1 MLLCDH
7 VQAAEGK
14 LYINGGG
21 VVVNTP
27 GAPLSIALLIGVPW
41 PQTNRRHHW
50 KLFLV
55 TADGEPVSVA
65 TPVGEQT
72 VVVEADFEMGRP
84 VGVPSGTE
92 LPLPIAINF
101 GPLGL
106 PPASQF
112 EWRLEIDGTSE
123 DHWRLSFFTPA
134 ADGTPGS
141 PQMS

>member
-7 VQAAEGK
+7 AQAAEGK

-27 GAPLSIALLIGVPW
+27 GAPLGIALLIGVPW
-41 PQTNRRHHW
+41 TQTNRRHHW
-50 KLFLV
+50 KLLLV
-55 TADGEPVSVA
+55 TADGAPVSVA
-65 TPVGEQT
+65 TPVGEQP
-72 VVVEADFEMGRP
+72 VVVEADFEVGRP
-84 VGVPSGTE
+84 VGLPSGTE
-92 LPLPIAINF
+92 IPLPVAINF

-123 DHWRLSFFTPA
+123 EHWRLSFFTPA
-134 ADGTPGS
+134 GEGTPQ
-141 PQMS
+141 P

>member
-1 MLLCDH
+1 MLLCDY

-21 VVVNTP
+21 VVVNSP
-27 GAPLSIALLIGVPW
+27 GAPLGIALLIGVPW
-41 PQTNRRHHW
+41 PQTNRPHHW
-50 KLFLV
+50 KLVLV

-65 TPVGEQT
+65 TPVGEQP
-72 VVVEADFEMGRP
+72 VVVEADFEVGRP
-84 VGVPSGTE
+84 VGLPSGTE

-106 PPASQF
+106 PPGSQF
-112 EWRLEIDGTSE
+112 EWRLEIDGMSE

-134 ADGTPGS
+134 GAGTP
-141 PQMS
+141 